1 MDEQIVI
8 TLKPTEY
15 KHILYI
21 FSNKG
26 EEVPIIWEST
36 MDNLAGTLNKAIE
49 DFDINSVRLTG
60 PKAYASKIMKDL
72 SHSVSTQFGLNR
84 KVDFALI

>member
-15 KHILYI
+15 KHMIYI

-26 EEVPIIWEST
+26 EEIPVTWEST

-49 DFDINSVRLTG
+49 DFNINSVRIAG
-60 PKAYASKIMKDL
+60 PKTYAEKIMTDL
-72 SHSVSTQFGLNR
+72 SHSVQTQFGLNR
-84 KVDFALI
+84 TVNFSLI

>member
-15 KHILYI
+15 KHMIYI

-49 DFDINSVRLTG
+49 DFDINSVRFAG
-60 PKAYASKIMKDL
+60 PKTYAEKIMTDL
-72 SHSVSTQFGLNR
+72 SHSVSTQFGLSR
-84 KVDFALI
+84 KVDFSLI

>member
-8 TLKPTEY
+8 TLKPTAY

-26 EEVPIIWEST
+26 EEVPIVWEST

-60 PKAYASKIMKDL
+60 PKDYSSKIMEDL
-72 SHSVSTQFGLNR
+72 SHSVSTQFGLSR
-84 KVDFALI
+84 KVDFTLI

>member
-1 MDEQIVI
+1 
-8 TLKPTEY
+8 
-15 KHILYI
+15 
-21 FSNKG
+21 
-26 EEVPIIWEST
+26 

-60 PKAYASKIMKDL
+60 PKTYVSKIMEDL

>member
-60 PKAYASKIMKDL
+60 PKTYVSKIMEDL

-84 KVDFALI
+84 KVDFSLI

>member
-8 TLKPTEY
+8 ILKPTEY

-36 MDNLAGTLNKAIE
+36 MDNLADTLNKAIE
-49 DFDINSVRLTG
+49 DFDINNVRLNG
-60 PKAYASKIMKDL
+60 PHDYTAKIMENLYK
-72 SHSVSTQFGLNR
+72 SVSTQFGLT
-84 KVDFALI
+84 KTVDIALI